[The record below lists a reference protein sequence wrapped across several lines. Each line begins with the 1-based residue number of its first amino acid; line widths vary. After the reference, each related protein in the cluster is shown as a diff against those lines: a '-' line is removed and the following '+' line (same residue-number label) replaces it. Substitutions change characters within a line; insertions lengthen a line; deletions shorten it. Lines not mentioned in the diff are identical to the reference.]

1 MWLSFISYKKLRSI
15 CIRARVGHG
24 YYTSLGM
31 FELIVELIWKL
42 AGWGGED
49 ALAALAST
57 GGISTLYHEV
67 FDVSVENGVVV
78 VVAGG

>member
-1 MWLSFISYKKLRSI
+1 
-15 CIRARVGHG
+15 
-24 YYTSLGM
+24 M